1 MIFRTYHWIFVNL
14 SVFILSFSLF
24 LPPLSLSLSLSLS
37 LRSNIF
43 TRVKRV
49 KVRGEITVFR
59 STFKF
64 DNFYFKHCV
73 KANRVNLCP
82 FAYFK
87 HHRVLCTTLYPLMWI
102 LVILNL
108 NGFKL
113 EVHKWLIGCI
123 LISWEIFHSYPD
135 ITIVSYGLQNL
146 CFLLVLLAVEQR
158 GIFILPHLLWHRP
171 ELSYNEPTYLVDF
184 YDN

>member
-1 MIFRTYHWIFVNL
+1 MCQCSNLIFRTYHWIFVNL

-24 LPPLSLSLSLSLS
+24 LPSLSLS

-73 KANRVNLCP
+73 KVNQVNICP

-87 HHRVLCTTLYPLMWI
+87 HHRVLCTTLYPLMWTWAQWFWWYLI
-102 LVILNL
+102 NL

-113 EVHKWLIGCI
+113 EVHRWLIGCI

-135 ITIVSYGLQNL
+135 ITV
-146 CFLLVLLAVEQR
+146 V
-158 GIFILPHLLWHRP
+158 
-171 ELSYNEPTYLVDF
+171 T
-184 YDN
+184 